1 MFNVM
6 RSARLLKSAIL
17 ADAERFYSNDTGA
30 WVAGLPKPNEI
41 RVSTGREPLWVN
53 LGYWRGV
60 ERIDENN
67 FERVGEI
74 FKSAQSQMAHLLAKT
89 ARLGKGDVVLD
100 CGFGYGDQDILW
112 AEEYRP
118 ARIVGLNVTPNQVRI
133 ARERVRLT
141 GLEQVVQLDQGSA
154 TQMPFGS
161 GEFDV
166 VFALESAMHFRTRS
180 AFLREAFRVLRPG
193 GRLVMADMAQKTD
206 RESGAG
212 LLRRLR
218 YRYWRGRIAF
228 PEENVWTNSRFESE
242 LREAG
247 FQNTRVESIGEDVY
261 PSANT
266 AFPALIGMAA
276 VGRQPDKVS
285 IDSVRANVRKAAQK
299 EPEQFEWQSF
309 FNCDDYVIIYAEKRS
324 TP

>member
-1 MFNVM
+1 MFDVM
-6 RSARLLKSAIL
+6 NFARHLKSSIF
-17 ADAERFYSNDTGA
+17 ADAERFYTNDTGA
-30 WVAGLPKPNEI
+30 WVEGFPKPNEI

-53 LGYWRGV
+53 LGYWRDLTRV
-60 ERIDENN
+60 DENN
-67 FERVGEI
+67 IEQAGAL
-74 FKSAQSQMAHLLAKT
+74 FKSAQSQMAHLLART
-89 ARLGKGDVVLD
+89 ARLGEGDVVLD

-118 ARIVGLNVTPNQVRI
+118 KRIVGLNVTANQVRI

-154 TQMPFGS
+154 TEMPFGS

-166 VFALESAMHFRTRS
+166 VFALESAMHFKTRS

-193 GRLVMADMAQKTD
+193 GRLVMVDMCQKTD

-212 LLRRLR
+212 LIRRLR
-218 YRYWRGRIAF
+218 HRYFRGLIAF
-228 PEENVWTNSRFESE
+228 PEVNVWTTRRFESE

-247 FQNTRVESIGEDVY
+247 FQNTRVESIAEDVY

-266 AFPALIGMAA
+266 GFTALIGMAA
-276 VGRQPDKVS
+276 VRRQPDKFTM
-285 IDSVRANVRKAAQK
+285 DGVRADVRKAGQK
-299 EPEQFEWQSF
+299 EPEQYQWQYL
-309 FNCDDYVIIYAEKRS
+309 FNCDDYAVVYAEKRNS
-324 TP
+324 P